1 MATRNSRVV
10 TVSLPPEL
18 AEEFGRIAEQ
28 EQRTRSELFREML
41 RVYRE
46 QRETQEFEGLQRSGA
61 TLGQELG
68 ILSEADVLALLE
80 EERGRHR

>member
-18 AEEFGRIAEQ
+18 EEEFGRIAEQ

-46 QRETQEFEGLQRSGA
+46 QRETQEFDALQRSGA
-61 TLGQELG
+61 TRGQELG

>member
-1 MATRNSRVV
+1 V

-18 AEEFGRIAEQ
+18 EEEFGRIAEQ

-46 QRETQEFEGLQRSGA
+46 HREAQEFEALQRSGA
-61 TLGQELG
+61 TRGQERG
-68 ILSEADVLALLE
+68 ILSEADVLVLLE

>member
-46 QRETQEFEGLQRSGA
+46 QRETQEFDALQRSGA
-61 TLGQELG
+61 TRGQELG

>member
-46 QRETQEFEGLQRSGA
+46 QRETQEFEALQRSGA
-61 TLGQELG
+61 TRGQELG

>member
-1 MATRNSRVV
+1 MAARNSRVV

-18 AEEFGRIAEQ
+18 ADEFSRIAEQ

-41 RVYRE
+41 RVYGA
-46 QRETQEFEGLQRSGA
+46 QREVEELETLQRYGA
-61 TLGQELG
+61 TRGQELG

>member
-18 AEEFGRIAEQ
+18 ADEFSRIAEQ

-41 RVYRE
+41 RVYGA
-46 QRETQEFEGLQRSGA
+46 QREVEELETLQRYGA
-61 TLGQELG
+61 TRGQELG

>member
-10 TVSLPPEL
+10 TVSLSPEL

-41 RVYRE
+41 RVYRA
-46 QRETQEFEGLQRSGA
+46 QREAQELDALQRYGA
-61 TLGQELG
+61 TRGQELG

-80 EERGRHR
+80 EERGLHR